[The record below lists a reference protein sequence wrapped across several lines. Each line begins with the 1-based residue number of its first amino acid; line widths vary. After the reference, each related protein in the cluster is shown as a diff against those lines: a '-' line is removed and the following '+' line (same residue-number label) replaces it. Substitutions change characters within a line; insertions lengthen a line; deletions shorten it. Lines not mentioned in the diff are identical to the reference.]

1 MCKPYPSPVNTSQL
15 ETELTSHPDRH
26 FVNFLM
32 RGFNDGF
39 DAGITK
45 LPVIPYICKNLLSAT
60 KQPQS
65 TMELLQT
72 ELERGYVIGPYDFIP
87 FSCYRIS
94 PIGIAVGKYSG
105 KKRLI
110 VDLSAPHDNEIHASL
125 NELINKEEFSL
136 SYVTIDNAIKI
147 IVKCGKGAQM
157 CKVDIRDAFKLI
169 PIKES
174 LWPFYGIQWD
184 GRYYFYTKLVFGS
197 RSSPKIF
204 DFLSE
209 ALCWILRNNY
219 NVQHVLHLL
228 DDFLTI
234 DNPDYLSERTMAIS
248 TLVFNKL
255 NIPLS
260 VHKTAGPATVLEYLG
275 VVLDSIQMEARLPL
289 DKVKRISS
297 LLETFINRS
306 SCTKRELLSLLGH
319 LNLHV
324 ESFIRDVH
332 LCHI

>member
-1 MCKPYPSPVNTSQL
+1 MCKPTPSPVNTSQL

-26 FVNFLM
+26 SVNFLM

-39 DAGITK
+39 DTGITK

-110 VDLSAPHDNEIHASL
+110 VDLSAPRDNEIHASL
-125 NELINKEEFSL
+125 NELINKEDFSL

-184 GRYYFYTKLVFGS
+184 GR
-197 RSSPKIF
+197 
-204 DFLSE
+204 
-209 ALCWILRNNY
+209 
-219 NVQHVLHLL
+219 
-228 DDFLTI
+228 
-234 DNPDYLSERTMAIS
+234 
-248 TLVFNKL
+248 
-255 NIPLS
+255 
-260 VHKTAGPATVLEYLG
+260 
-275 VVLDSIQMEARLPL
+275 
-289 DKVKRISS
+289 
-297 LLETFINRS
+297 
-306 SCTKRELLSLLGH
+306 
-319 LNLHV
+319 
-324 ESFIRDVH
+324 
-332 LCHI
+332 